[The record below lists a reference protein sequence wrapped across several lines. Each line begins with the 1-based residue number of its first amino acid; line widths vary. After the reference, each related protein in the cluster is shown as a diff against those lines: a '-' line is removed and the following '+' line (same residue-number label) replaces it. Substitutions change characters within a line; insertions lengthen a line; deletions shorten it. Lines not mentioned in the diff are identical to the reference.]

1 MAHALPLAGIGLA
14 FLPCGSTADQE
25 RPQEGEV
32 GMRILVTGHNGYI
45 GSVMVP
51 VLRRTGHDVVGLDSF
66 FFEDCTL
73 LDEQERVPEI
83 RKDTFLRDT
92 APTWSSTISSAG

>member
-1 MAHALPLAGIGLA
+1 
-14 FLPCGSTADQE
+14 
-25 RPQEGEV
+25 
-32 GMRILVTGHNGYI
+32 MRILVTGHNGYI

-83 RKDTFLRDT
+83 RKDTFLRDS
-92 APTWSSTISSAG
+92 APTWSSTISSAGHTPSAASGS